1 MGTGKVMCVAAVA
14 LALAGAYG
22 AAFEPAMKGEVS
34 ITGPVTARVD
44 KRISRDLPIRRDM
57 TAVKSFRFDLRI
69 SNPADFSSYVCYFKS
84 GGGWYKASL
93 ELPDDV
99 VPGGWYPMTV
109 TTKDTEVE
117 GKPDGCK
124 NVEAVRI
131 AGYRS
136 TTNAVAL
143 TLRNIGFDVS
153 KPEAYVVQGRASR
166 TDDGSRHAGIFAQA
180 LEKIGVEVRQVSEA
194 DVVPGLFDGAAFVVL
209 PFNPQMKPEA

>member
-1 MGTGKVMCVAAVA
+1 MGTGKVMCAAAVA

-34 ITGPVTARVD
+34 ITGPATARVD
-44 KRISRDLPIRRDM
+44 KRIARDLPIRRDM
-57 TAVKSFRFDLRI
+57 TAVKSFRFDLCI
-69 SNPADFSSYVCYFKS
+69 SNPADFSSYICYFKS

-99 VPGGWYPMTV
+99 VPGSWYPMTV
-109 TTKDTEVE
+109 TTMDTEVE
-117 GKPDGCK
+117 GKPDGWK

-153 KPEAYVVQGRASR
+153 KPEA
-166 TDDGSRHAGIFAQA
+166 
-180 LEKIGVEVRQVSEA
+180 
-194 DVVPGLFDGAAFVVL
+194 
-209 PFNPQMKPEA
+209 